1 VTIVGSPSGA
11 GEPPQADFRIA
22 SAGYFQ
28 TLGVPLIRGREFTA
42 GDDAA
47 APRVMVINQTMAR
60 QLFAGDPM
68 GRQVS
73 IPGGTYA
80 VIGIAGD
87 VHHLGLDLPA
97 RPEMFVPTEQYY
109 AYGSMDLLVRTM
121 GEVGTTAT
129 AIRSA
134 IHAIDRE
141 QPVGT
146 VRTMSELVG
155 DSVSGRRFIAW
166 LLSAL
171 ATLGMGLAAI
181 GVYAVMAL
189 TITQRRRELGIRLA
203 LGAAPETIARR
214 VVRQALAMVLPGI
227 GLGLVASLFATRL
240 LQSQLFEVGP
250 FDGLSLI
257 GASLLL
263 TAVALLAGWLP
274 ARRAARLDPM
284 STLRAD

>member
-1 VTIVGSPSGA
+1 
-11 GEPPQADFRIA
+11 
-22 SAGYFQ
+22 
-28 TLGVPLIRGREFTA
+28 
-42 GDDAA
+42 
-47 APRVMVINQTMAR
+47 
-60 QLFAGDPM
+60 
-68 GRQVS
+68 
-73 IPGGTYA
+73 
-80 VIGIAGD
+80 
-87 VHHLGLDLPA
+87 
-97 RPEMFVPTEQYY
+97 MFVPLDQYY

-121 GEVGTTAT
+121 GEVGATAT

-134 IHAIDRE
+134 IHGLDPE

-146 VRTMSELVG
+146 VRTMAELVG

-171 ATLGMGLAAI
+171 ATLGLGLAAI

-240 LQSQLFEVGP
+240 LQSQLFEVAP
-250 FDGLSLI
+250 IDGLSLM